1 MADKILS
8 QSNTE
13 GGINLHNFEKQKHVN
28 LQNDG
33 DGMTTGE
40 VEKMAKKLKLL
51 NFQCVMRDELKGKI
65 PKNKE
70 CGIINLDTSKGIG
83 SHWSCWY
90 KNGDNKYYF
99 DSFGLLPPKEI
110 IKYLGSP
117 IMYSTYQ
124 IQQFN
129 DTNCGEWCL
138 YVLKELNTGK
148 NFTDVVLD
156 IINE

>member
-1 MADKILS
+1 MANLWSFANED
-8 QSNTE
+8 
-13 GGINLHNFEKQKHVN
+13 GGIDLQTFEKQKHVN

-33 DGMTTGE
+33 DGTTTRE
-40 VEKMAKKLKLL
+40 IEAMAKKLKLV
-51 NFQCVMRDELKGKI
+51 NFQCVMRDELKGKK
-65 PKNKE
+65 PKN
-70 CGIINLDTSKGIG
+70 TSREPG
-83 SHWSCWY
+83 SHYCCWY
-90 KNGDNKYYF
+90 KNGNNKYYF
-99 DSFGLLPPKEI
+99 DSFGTVPPKEI

-138 YVLKELNTGK
+138 YVLKELNSGK

>member
-1 MADKILS
+1 MTDLRSFA
-8 QSNTE
+8 NEE
-13 GGINLHNFEKQKHVN
+13 GGIDLQAFEKRKHVN
-28 LQNDG
+28 LQNDE
-33 DGMTTGE
+33 DGTTTKE
-40 VEKMAKKLKLL
+40 LEKMAKKLKLV

-70 CGIINLDTSKGIG
+70 CGIINLNTSRENG
-83 SHWSCWY
+83 SHYCCWY
-90 KNGDNKYYF
+90 KNGNKKYYF
-99 DSFGLLPPKEI
+99 DSFGTVPPKEI

-138 YVLKELNTGK
+138 YVLKELNSGK

>member
-1 MADKILS
+1 MANLRS
-8 QSNTE
+8 FANEE
-13 GGINLHNFEKQKHVN
+13 GGIDLQAFEKQKHVN

-33 DGMTTGE
+33 DGTTTRE
-40 VEKMAKKLKLL
+40 IEAMAKKLKLV
-51 NFQCVMRDELKGKI
+51 NFQCVMRDELKGKK
-65 PKNKE
+65 PKNNE
-70 CGIINLDTSKGIG
+70 CGIINLNTSREPG
-83 SHWSCWY
+83 SHYCCWY
-90 KNGDNKYYF
+90 KNGNIKYYF
-99 DSFGLLPPKEI
+99 DSFGTVPPKEI

-138 YVLKELNTGK
+138 YVLKKLNSGK